1 MTNPRFS
8 ICIPNFNYEN
18 YLGVTI
24 DSVLNQDFTDFEII
38 IVDNA
43 STDGSWKL
51 IDDYSA
57 KDQRIRTFRNGVN
70 IGFAPNLQ
78 KVTTKAT
85 GEFILLLSSDD
96 LMRPGALA
104 KVNQVIS
111 EMGHDAS
118 RSIIHTGSSIIDENG
133 KEDYS
138 VYRDYTKETDNPNGF
153 FSHVSSNYNGFTG
166 EHFVE
171 KGQVVLKAAISTG
184 KSAATFCATFFSRTL
199 WDEVGGYDVS
209 FQIIPDTIFLYRLLN
224 QDSKMVYVHEKL
236 FDYRIHSNNQLASV
250 KGYGPLKTQLDGY
263 LFLIRYADSWFAKAG
278 MKKEDAINTFLR
290 QNCANESL
298 ISMSTGNVVQAVR
311 KLNFG
316 FACYPKESLLIGKY
330 YVAWLLLIL
339 FPVSYLGLVM
349 VRKMR
354 NWV

>member
-18 YLGVTI
+18 YLGITI
-24 DSVLNQDFTDFEII
+24 DSVLNQYFTDFEII

-51 IDDYSA
+51 IADYAA
-57 KDQRIRTFRNGVN
+57 KDQRIKTFKNNVN

-78 KVTTKAT
+78 EVTTKAT

-96 LMRPGALA
+96 LMRPGALS
-104 KVNQVIS
+104 KVNQVIKNL
-111 EMGHDAS
+111 GDVAN
-118 RSIIHTGSSIIDENG
+118 RSVIHTGSSIIDENG

-138 VYRDYTKETDNPNGF
+138 VYRDYSKGIDNPNGY
-153 FSHVSSNYNGFTG
+153 FSHVSSNYKGFTG
-166 EHFVE
+166 DHFVE

-199 WDEVGGYDVS
+199 WEEVGGYDVS

-224 QDSKMVYVHEKL
+224 QDSQMVYVHEKL

-263 LFLIRYADSWFAKAG
+263 LFLIRYSDSWFDKAG
-278 MKKEDAINTFLR
+278 LKKQDAVKTFLR
-290 QNCANESL
+290 QYCANESL
-298 ISMSTGNVVQAVR
+298 ISMSTGNLVQAVR
-311 KLNFG
+311 KLCFG
-316 FACYPKESLLIGKY
+316 FSCYPKESFLIGKY
-330 YVAWLLLIL
+330 YLTWLLVIL
-339 FPVSYLGLVM
+339 FPISYLGLVM
-349 VRKMR
+349 VRKVR